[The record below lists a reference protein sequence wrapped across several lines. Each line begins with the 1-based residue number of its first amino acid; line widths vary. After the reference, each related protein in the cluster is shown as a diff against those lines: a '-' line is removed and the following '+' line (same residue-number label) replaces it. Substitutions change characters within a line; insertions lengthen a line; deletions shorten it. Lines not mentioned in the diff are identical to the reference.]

1 MVMLI
6 SSSICMTSVE
16 VKEVQWGG
24 WEWGWEWGCGG
35 WGGGGGASGF
45 ARDLALLF
53 IGFQSLSAGGRYFIE
68 PILFT
73 SSWSLY
79 YLLS

>member
-16 VKEVQWGG
+16 VRGVQLR
-24 WEWGWEWGCGG
+24 
-35 WGGGGGASGF
+35 GGGGASGF
-45 ARDLALLF
+45 ARNRSLLF
-53 IGFQSLSAGGRYFIE
+53 IGFQSLSAGGRYYIE

-73 SSWSLY
+73 SL
-79 YLLS
+79 